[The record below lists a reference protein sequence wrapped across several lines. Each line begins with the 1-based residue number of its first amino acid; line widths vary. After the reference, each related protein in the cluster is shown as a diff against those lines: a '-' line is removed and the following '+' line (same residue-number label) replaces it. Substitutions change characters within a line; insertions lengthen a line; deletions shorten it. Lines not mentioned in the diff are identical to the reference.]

1 MTEQE
6 RSPQLVGNRFV
17 LAGAVMYL
25 LEWIAIIG
33 ASVEAPSASDVSAAK
48 VLDSYVDHQDAFVW
62 AAGFWSVV
70 LLGRVLIVIGL
81 RKGLVDSG
89 RPHGLSDL
97 AVVAMAVSVA
107 IEIVTYGIV
116 GGTAVVA
123 NHDGGADLVRALDSV
138 ANTLNAM
145 LFGPLGVAVLAA
157 SWAMLRSG
165 LFSKYLCWVGLLAG
179 ALSAVY
185 GLAFTGAGSAGDAL
199 QVGVPLFWIWM
210 LWAGVVMWRQSP
222 ALEL

>member
-33 ASVEAPSASDVSAAK
+33 ASVEAPNASDVSAAK
-48 VLDSYVDHQDAFVW
+48 VLDGYVDHQDALVW

-89 RPHGLSDL
+89 RHHGLSDL
-97 AVVAMAVSVA
+97 AVVAMAVSVT
-107 IEIVTYGIV
+107 IEVVTYGIV

-138 ANTLNAM
+138 AFTLNAM
-145 LFGPLGVAVLAA
+145 IFGPLGVAVVAA

-165 LFSKYLCWVGLLAG
+165 LFSKYLCWVGLLGG
-179 ALSAVY
+179 ALLAAL
-185 GLAFTGAGSAGDAL
+185 GLAFTGAGSAADAL

-222 ALEL
+222 ALER